1 MEGFLGFLDA
11 LGRTIAGILT
21 FDTSLGGWLAG
32 YPLVG
37 WVAVT
42 IALLAGISTLLGD
55 SVVLFLNGIRGWRF
69 GVSLALNG
77 VGFVLL
83 YAVQALVI
91 ALVGYLVTGERLSL
105 TVATWAVLLSTAP
118 LVFGFFELIPYL
130 GTGLARVLQAWGVV
144 ALWVIT
150 GALFRVDRWTALLIT
165 LVGWGV
171 MQLLSW
177 LLARPLTAIGRRV
190 WKVMTGHSTMLTA
203 HDLLSGH
210 VFAPVEFDPTGQEG
224 RP

>member
-1 MEGFLGFLDA
+1 MDGFLGFLDA
-11 LGRTIAGILT
+11 LGRTIAGVLT
-21 FDTSLGGWLAG
+21 FDTSLGQWLAG

-42 IALLAGISTLLGD
+42 IAALAGVSTLLGD
-55 SVVLFLNGIRGWRF
+55 SVVLFLNGLRGWRF
-69 GVSLALNG
+69 ATSLALNG
-77 VGFVLL
+77 LGFVGL

-118 LVFGFFELIPYL
+118 LLFGFFELIPYL
-130 GTGLARVLQAWGVV
+130 GTGIARILQAWGVV

-177 LLARPLTAIGRRV
+177 LLARPLTAIGRRI
-190 WKVMTGHSTMLTA
+190 WRLTTGHATMLTA
-203 HDLLSGH
+203 QDLLSGH
-210 VFAPVEFDPTGQEG
+210 VFTPVELDLAEPE
-224 RP
+224 RAP